1 MSVIQLMVTII
12 IVTILVTVILGVVSY
27 IAYWLRRVRRPA
39 QVEEEQLTPRFF
51 QRYLPEELTVDA
63 ELDLAESGDESDDEA
78 AVERAAG
85 EPNAPVV
92 TG

>member
-39 QVEEEQLTPRFF
+39 PAQEVEVAPRFF
-51 QRYLPEELTVDA
+51 YRHFPEEPVSEPEMLDEKDEIEGGDTVVSM
-63 ELDLAESGDESDDEA
+63 LD
-78 AVERAAG
+78 
-85 EPNAPVV
+85 EPTPPLVAR
-92 TG
+92 